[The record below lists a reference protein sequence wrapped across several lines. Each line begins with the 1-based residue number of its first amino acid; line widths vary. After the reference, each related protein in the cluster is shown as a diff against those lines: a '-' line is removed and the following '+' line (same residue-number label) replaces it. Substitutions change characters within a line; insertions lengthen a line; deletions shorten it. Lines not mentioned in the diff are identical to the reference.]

1 MNASPDHD
9 NSLLNTPPRPCAPHP
24 VASTPAFDRLSPP
37 SSPTRIIP
45 REAQQWLAEEVAD
58 FSLNS
63 LLGCL
68 DSPHKVVSC
77 GPGPVSGA
85 AVGARTSATDGQGM
99 RGNSAGDVNSDV
111 NLLAVLNE
119 NGVDFTAKF
128 DALASKKCNLD
139 E

>member
-1 MNASPDHD
+1 M
-9 NSLLNTPPRPCAPHP
+9 
-24 VASTPAFDRLSPP
+24 
-37 SSPTRIIP
+37 
-45 REAQQWLAEEVAD
+45 
-58 FSLNS
+58 
-63 LLGCL
+63 
-68 DSPHKVVSC
+68 
-77 GPGPVSGA
+77 SGA